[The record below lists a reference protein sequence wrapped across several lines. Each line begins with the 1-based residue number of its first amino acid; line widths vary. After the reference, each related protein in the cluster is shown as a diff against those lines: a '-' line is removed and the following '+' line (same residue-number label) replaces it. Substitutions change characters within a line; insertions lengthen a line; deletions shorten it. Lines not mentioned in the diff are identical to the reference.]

1 MTTTSYYTREWARNS
16 LNQDNPG
23 LGVEYH
29 CTPNS
34 GFAAGFSMAAGGLF
48 GAISGC
54 TRAEALG
61 RRAAGNPQRAGVRH
75 QPSRRTE
82 HGPKRRMHRSAA
94 RGAAGLMCRARYQG
108 QGIGVWR
115 RRQQPSQCRPWRQG
129 YGAMRPRRQGSA
141 LQAYAGRFAVV
152 APPVLTSPPEAAR
165 DFLRLSGSLRSASV
179 TPAPAGRAARGP
191 KGPVMPLAAPH
202 ALRAPA

>member
-1 MTTTSYYTREWARNS
+1 MTTTSYHTREWARNS

-34 GFAAGFSMAAGGLF
+34 GFAAGFYRNSYSRTSVYALATYTPLHSSLPAGFSMAAGGLF

-54 TRAEALG
+54 IRAEAPG

-75 QPSRRTE
+75 QPSRRAE
-82 HGPKRRMHRSAA
+82 HGPKRRMHRPAA

-108 QGIGVWR
+108 QRIGVWR

-152 APPVLTSPPEAAR
+152 APLC
-165 DFLRLSGSLRSASV
+165 
-179 TPAPAGRAARGP
+179 
-191 KGPVMPLAAPH
+191 
-202 ALRAPA
+202 